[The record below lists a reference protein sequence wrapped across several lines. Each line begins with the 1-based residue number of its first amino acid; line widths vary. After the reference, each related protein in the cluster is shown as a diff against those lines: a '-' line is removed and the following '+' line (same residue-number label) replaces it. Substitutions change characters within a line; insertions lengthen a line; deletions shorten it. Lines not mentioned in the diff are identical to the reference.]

1 MSSGD
6 RWAEKTTWKPTPH
19 RDPIAG
25 TPYHKHVA
33 VRLSLLPDH
42 EAAAHQMRSQRIH
55 ASAAAG

>member
-25 TPYHKHVA
+25 KLTESGGSRDISKVDE
-33 VRLSLLPDH
+33 R
-42 EAAAHQMRSQRIH
+42 EQRKEDK
-55 ASAAAG
+55 